1 MLLKEISDGPLENLS
16 KMFWGKEKE
25 LKKDVFKLVPVNFI
39 DYDNEVQAESNGNES
54 DSNEDAPEATESQ
67 KTFTFMDLK
76 EDAADIGLPLE
87 MARLLVREEY
97 KLLTDAID
105 ASRRSGKGGMMITGQ
120 SGIGA

>member
-1 MLLKEISDGPLENLS
+1 
-16 KMFWGKEKE
+16 MFWGKEKE

-39 DYDNEVQAESNGNES
+39 DYDNEVQAETNGNES

-67 KTFTFMDLK
+67 KAFTFMDLN

-87 MARLLVREEY
+87 MTRLLVREEY